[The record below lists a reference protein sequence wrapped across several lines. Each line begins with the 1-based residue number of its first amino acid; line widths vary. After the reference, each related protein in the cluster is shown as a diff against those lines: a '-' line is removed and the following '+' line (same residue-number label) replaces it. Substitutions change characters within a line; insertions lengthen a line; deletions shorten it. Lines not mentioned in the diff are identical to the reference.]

1 MNDQK
6 HLSAH
11 LSKKNNGGSGK
22 RIIGSIL
29 IEIFLTGFF
38 LCIFALFH
46 HVIPMMLPK
55 VSEAVTPVQV
65 TDVQAAPA
73 QSVPDSEGNADVNQP
88 EEELSS
94 ENPEGK
100 VEEAPVI
107 QWSELFAEYFTEEIV
122 TTETTYTSPNVSVT
136 VQATI
141 GKLDGRPQRL
151 YVADIYIT
159 DINCF
164 RTAAAYNGFTVYSA
178 EEPNKLD
185 KKYDAIVMING
196 DYCNVQR
203 QGLLVRNG
211 YLYFSDPTPADICVL
226 YYDGVMETH
235 VAGTYDTDEIL
246 ARSPYQIWRFGP
258 ALLDENGRAREEF
271 EDTRVLQAFHPRTG
285 LGYYEPGH
293 YCFVVVEGRYN
304 DTAGMDMKLFAKLF
318 ESLGC
323 TAAYN
328 MDGGASS
335 VMTFNDRAITR
346 QSSQRGLGDIIYI
359 CEPDV
364 EFPPNN

>member
-6 HLSAH
+6 RVSAH
-11 LSKKNNGGSGK
+11 LSKTKNGGYWK
-22 RIIGSIL
+22 KIIGSIL
-29 IEIFLTGFF
+29 LEIILTGLF
-38 LCIFALFH
+38 LCVFALFH
-46 HVIPMMLPK
+46 HVIPMLRPN
-55 VSEAVTPVQV
+55 VSEAVTPVQLPGVQTAQTDQTV
-65 TDVQAAPA
+65 TD
-73 QSVPDSEGNADVNQP
+73 ADKTDASGTEEDITGENQ
-88 EEELSS
+88 EE
-94 ENPEGK
+94 
-100 VEEAPVI
+100 VIEEDPVI
-107 QWSELFAEYFTEEIV
+107 PWSELFAEHFTGETV
-122 TTETTYTSPNVSVT
+122 STETTYTSPNVSVT

-141 GKLDGRPQRL
+141 GKLDGRPQRI
-151 YVADIYIT
+151 YVADIYIS

-164 RTAAAYNGFTVYSA
+164 RTAAAYNGFTVYSV

-185 KKYDAIVMING
+185 IKNNAIVMING
-196 DYCNVQR
+196 DYCTFQR

-211 YLYFSDPTPADICVL
+211 YMYFSDPTTADICVL

-235 VAGTYDTDEIL
+235 VAGTYDTEEIL

-258 ALLDENGRAREEF
+258 ALLDENGKARETF
-271 EDTRVLQAFHPRTG
+271 EDTRVLSGFHPRTG

-304 DTAGMDMKLFAKLF
+304 DTAGMDMKLFAQFF
-318 ESLGC
+318 EALGC

-335 VMTFNDRAITR
+335 VMTFNDKAITR
-346 QSSQRGLGDIIYI
+346 QSSQRGLSDVIYI

-364 EFPPNN
+364 EFPPNK